1 MTNMSPAGL
10 PDGLPDAQDEPEPD
24 SPSKERRLP
33 PATSALTFNA
43 TTPAGSP
50 ILFG

>member
-24 SPSKERRLP
+24 SPSKEP
-33 PATSALTFNA
+33 NA
-43 TTPAGSP
+43 TRCAGR
-50 ILFG
+50 LWH